1 MDLADVTVFV
11 EAVRA
16 GSLAGAGRRLG
27 LAPMGVSRRLAALET
42 QLGVRLIHRTT
53 RALSLT
59 AEGEAFLPHAQA
71 MLEEEAVAR
80 AAVRPA
86 EAGASGL
93 LRITSSAPFGRKVVA
108 PLIPAFMRANPEVR
122 VDLLLTDTV
131 VDIVAQGIDLAIR
144 IAQLRDNTL
153 IARRLAD
160 NPRRLYASPD
170 YLAQHGAPR
179 VLADLA
185 DHECLTQAGV
195 THWTFDVG
203 GRATPQKV
211 AGRFTA
217 SAMEALHQACLGGLG
232 LARLSVWDA
241 RDEVAE
247 GRLVEVPLADAQLE
261 ERSIW
266 AVYPTARLAPPKVR
280 LFVAA
285 LGERLQGF

>member
-1 MDLADVTVFV
+1 MDLADIAVFV
-11 EAVRA
+11 EAVRT
-16 GSLAGAGRRLG
+16 GSLAGAARRMAV
-27 LAPMGVSRRLAALET
+27 APMVASRRLAGLET
-42 QLGVRLIHRTT
+42 ELGVRLVHRTT

-71 MLEEEAVAR
+71 MLDEEAVAR
-80 AAVRPA
+80 AAIRPA
-86 EAGASGL
+86 ETGASGL
-93 LRITSSAPFGRKVVA
+93 LRITASAPFGRKVVA
-108 PLIPAFMRANPEVR
+108 PLIPAFMRDNPEVR
-122 VDLLLTDTV
+122 VDLLLTDTI

-144 IAQLRDNTL
+144 IAALRDNTL
-153 IARRLAD
+153 VARRLAD
-160 NPRRLYASPD
+160 NPRRLYAAPD
-170 YLAQHGAPR
+170 YIARHGAPR

-195 THWTFDVG
+195 AHWTFDVG

-241 RDEVAE
+241 REEVE
-247 GRLVEVPLADAQLE
+247 DGRLVEVPLADAQLQA
-261 ERSIW
+261 RSIW

-285 LGERLQGF
+285 LGERLRGF